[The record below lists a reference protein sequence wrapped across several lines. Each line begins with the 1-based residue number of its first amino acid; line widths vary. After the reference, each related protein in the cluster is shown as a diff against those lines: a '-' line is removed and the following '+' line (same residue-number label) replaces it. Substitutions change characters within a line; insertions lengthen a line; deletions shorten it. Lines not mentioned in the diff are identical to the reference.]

1 MILEIDGISFAYKSV
16 DVLRDIKFSLNRGE
30 VLSILGNNGAG
41 KSTLLKCI
49 NKILKVKRGTILIKG
64 RDINYL
70 KLKDVAKLVGY
81 VDQRIEVKL
90 NITVFD
96 MVLMGRKPYIKWDVS
111 EKDLK
116 VVKEILR
123 RLDLEKFS
131 LKNINELSGGELQ
144 KVIIARALVQE
155 PEILLLDEP
164 TNNLDLKNQIEVLN
178 IVREEVKKQN
188 ISAII
193 VLHDINLA
201 LRFSDKFLLLKDSTI
216 YSYGNIESINEK
228 VIEEVYGIPVH
239 LEKIRDKLVVIP
251 A

>member
-1 MILEIDGISFAYKSV
+1 MILEIDEVSFSYKSV
-16 DVLRDIKFSLNRGE
+16 DVLRDIKFSLNKGE
-30 VLSILGNNGAG
+30 ILAILGNNGAG

-49 NKILKVKRGTILIKG
+49 NKILRVKKGTILIKG
-64 RDINYL
+64 KDVNTL

-81 VDQRIEVKL
+81 VDQRVEVNL

-111 EKDLK
+111 QKDISI
-116 VVKEILR
+116 VKEILK
-123 RLDLEKFS
+123 RLDLDKIS

-164 TNNLDLKNQIEVLN
+164 TNSLDLKNQIEVLN
-178 IVREEVKKQN
+178 IVKEEVRKQN

-201 LRFSDKFLLLKDSTI
+201 LRFSDKFVLLKDGTI

-228 VIEEVYGIPVH
+228 VLEEVYGIPVL
-239 LEKIRDKLVVIP
+239 LEKVRDKFVVIP
-251 A
+251 V